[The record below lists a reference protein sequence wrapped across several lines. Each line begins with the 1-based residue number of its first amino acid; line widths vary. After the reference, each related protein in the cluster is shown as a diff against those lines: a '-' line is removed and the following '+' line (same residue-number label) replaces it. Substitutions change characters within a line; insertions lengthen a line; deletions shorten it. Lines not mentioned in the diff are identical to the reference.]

1 MFIIFM
7 VEKKMKQEHRESDIL
22 LQRILLL
29 IFTAEMNW
37 LTTERKQGEYIFKI
51 FKCLMNTSV

>member
-37 LTTERKQGEYIFKI
+37 LTTERKQGEY
-51 FKCLMNTSV
+51 